1 MRRCPI
7 AKPAIVEMS
16 RAIGTTPSTI
26 VALDTSSVPMLA
38 WLNAFTKL
46 SHRGSAG
53 HSMPSGIEPDGWR
66 AVVNRLM
73 NGRIVIAI
81 RTIRRP
87 RPNPQLATGDLHES
101 DSRTRRWMGRIVTS
115 TSSISTMAS
124 AEAVPTSRP
133 TNARM

>member
-1 MRRCPI
+1 M
-7 AKPAIVEMS
+7 
-16 RAIGTTPSTI
+16 GTTPSTI

-38 WLNAFTKL
+38 WLKALTKL
-46 SHRGSAG
+46 PHCGSAG
-53 HSMPSGIEPDGWR
+53 HSMPSGMEPDGWR

-87 RPNPQLATGDLHES
+87 RPDPQLAAGDPHES
-101 DSRTRRWMGRIVTS
+101 DSRTRRWMGRIATS
-115 TSSISTMAS
+115 TRSIRTMAS

>member
-1 MRRCPI
+1 M
-7 AKPAIVEMS
+7 AKPAIVEIRS
-16 RAIGTTPSTI
+16 AIGTTPSTI
-26 VALDTSSVPMLA
+26 VVLETSSVPMLA
-38 WLNAFTKL
+38 WLKALTKL

-53 HSMPSGIEPDGWR
+53 HSMPSGIDPDGWR

-81 RTIRRP
+81 STIRRP
-87 RPNPQLATGDLHES
+87 RPNHSSLRGDPHES

-115 TSSISTMAS
+115 TSSIRTMAS